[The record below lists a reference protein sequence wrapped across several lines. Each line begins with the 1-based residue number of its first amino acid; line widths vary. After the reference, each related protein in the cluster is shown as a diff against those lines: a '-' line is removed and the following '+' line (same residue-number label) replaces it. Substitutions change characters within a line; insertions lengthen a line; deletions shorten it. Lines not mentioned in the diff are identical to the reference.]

1 MATLTTNISAKQ
13 ADPKPKNMVDGKDLT
28 PNFTIIPVTYTT
40 ASTDANADTINLIKL
55 PKGTK
60 ILSGSS
66 YVYSGAST
74 AGTSYTVTVG
84 ANADVDALSTAIDI
98 DGAGKVA
105 FALTGVVEL
114 TSESYVTATAAISG
128 AVPDDVDVV
137 FYLAVAL
144 P

>member
-1 MATLTTNISAKQ
+1 MATLHTNISANQ
-13 ADPKPKNMVDGKDLT
+13 AAPKPKNMIDGKDLT

-40 ASTDANADTINLIKL
+40 ASTDANGDTINLIKL

-60 ILSGSS
+60 VYPGSS
-66 YVYSGAST
+66 YVYSPAST

-98 DGAGKVA
+98 DDAGKVA
-105 FALTGVVEL
+105 FALTSVVEL
-114 TSESYVTATAAISG
+114 PSESYVTATAAISG
-128 AVPDDVDVV
+128 AVPNDVDVV
-137 FYLAVAL
+137 FFLAVAL